1 MAVTMQVPMDVV
13 SAAARKPGGL
23 VPADSQIAMVNVLG
37 SQALIAYR
45 VDERERRRRALAR
58 AELLLRPEVLEL
70 LMSLPLD
77 EPVPLASLTPAERRM
92 LARVPRGAVSRQ
104 ESAVVRH
111 AVQPIRL
118 DLAVVPGRGWESA
131 LERAGRFAPFCARAI
146 LVDGPLRRRQE
157 AMLQTDFYGIGL
169 LIARG
174 ERVEVLVPPRPFV
187 RKRFTAAGWLFLEE
201 VSRQLG

>member
-1 MAVTMQVPMDVV
+1 MDVI

-23 VPADSQIAMVNVLG
+23 VPADSQIALVKALG
-37 SQALIAYR
+37 SQALIAYQ

-58 AELLLRPEVLEL
+58 AESLLRPEVLEL

-77 EPVPLASLTPAERRM
+77 EPVPLASLTPAEQRM
-92 LARVPRGAVSRQ
+92 LARVPRGAVSRR
-104 ESAVVRH
+104 ENAVVRH
-111 AVQPIRL
+111 AMQPIRL

-146 LVDGPLRRRQE
+146 LVDGPLRHRQE

-174 ERVEVLVPPRPFV
+174 DGVEVLVPPRPFV
-187 RKRFTAAGWLFLEE
+187 HKRFTAAGWQFLEE
-201 VSRQLG
+201 VSRQLN